1 MNNEVRF
8 NIKLNI
14 DGKDKLV
21 TVTTAVDNLKHV
33 VSSVNEA
40 AKDLEKD
47 LINTNQ
53 ITEAWNN
60 VTNAL
65 QQFSGTL
72 NSLTAES
79 RSFGGAMAAANTMAG
94 KGGDDFAHLKE
105 QVAGLSHVVPVAR
118 DELANGLYQVISNG
132 VPEDNWIS
140 YLKQSAEA
148 SVGGIADLGEVV
160 KVTSTVIKNYGLEW
174 SDAGAIQDKIQL
186 TAKNGVTSFEQ
197 MAQALPRVTANAATL
212 GVSIDELMA
221 SFATLT
227 GVSGNTAEVSTQLAA
242 IFTAL
247 INPSSEATEMAQQM
261 GIQFDAAAIKAAGG
275 MQQFLVSLND
285 SVKQFSTSS
294 GMLEQEIYGKLF
306 GSAESLRAITPLV
319 GNLADAFQKN
329 VEGMADSAGTIK
341 DAFGSMGSTGSAQLQ
356 LLQNKLAAF
365 SDFAT
370 TVFGPILPALNIAA
384 QVSLTATSVMSLCRS
399 FSALGITTK
408 AASFLMQAFGP
419 IVQVCS
425 ATMRGAAV
433 SATTLKL
440 AIKGLM
446 ISTGVGIAI
455 VALTEAISAFMAKSD
470 AAKLSA
476 EDMADGIK
484 STGDAADDVKEAYDS
499 SLKST
504 YSDLMEKYEKLKAG
518 WKSLSTEQQKTAW
531 IKQNQSAFHDLRLKI
546 DDVADAENIF
556 NKKTNAVVDAFKQRA
571 MAAAYAAKLTALYQ
585 KQIALLD
592 KKQKTTKDIADDA
605 KRGGRNAKE
614 GDLIPEGWRNE
625 RYGKVGND
633 GIWRFSKVGAE
644 RYSGT
649 NTTGNKQVGGIDKE
663 LNSINRQI
671 DDTQK
676 QLSGRLK
683 SASNF
688 ITADTPQRSTIS
700 TNTTPSPKTDN
711 TPKTHLEELQSQL
724 KKAQDELGNATTIE
738 AKIKADAKVKD
749 IQGEIDEATK
759 GKVTIG
765 AQVDSSYIVQ
775 GSDADKRLSRNNA
788 QQRIDRIKQDYDIGI
803 VTDKTDA
810 QRDID
815 DINKQL
821 TEMGL
826 KPIEVHWETHTE
838 ELQRQLQDAQR
849 EFDNAT
855 TIEAKLKASAKL
867 ADLQAQIDT
876 ETKGRLTIAADVEP
890 SYIEQ
895 GSIADKRQSYS
906 NAQTKASRIQ
916 QDFEIGIIGKDEAE
930 KQIEDLNNQL
940 SKLGKSVK
948 PIKLDP
954 SSMVKTDGFSKV
966 MGDIKEG
973 WGDIQGVG
981 GGIQSITDA
990 LDGNKNAWQA
1000 LSGVI
1005 NGFISVAEGIQGI
1018 VQFVNMLT
1026 TATQA
1031 KSAATTADTA
1041 VTAANTAVTTTN
1053 TAAKAGE
1060 AITNVTASGAKL
1072 PFPANI
1078 AAIAAGVAAVVAALA
1093 MISGAFAD
1101 GGVVG
1106 GNSPSGDKLLAR
1118 VNSGEMILNAAQQA
1132 RLFAIA
1138 DGTAAYGASAQIAAN
1153 FAQGVALPSVS
1164 VQTDRLLGI
1173 MADGGGN
1180 QPKTVEWRL
1189 RGRDIVASI
1198 ANETRSNRK
1207 RSNIRIK

>member
-1 MNNEVRF
+1 M
-8 NIKLNI
+8 
-14 DGKDKLV
+14 GK
-21 TVTTAVDNLKHV
+21 TI
-33 VSSVNEA
+33 SV
-40 AKDLEKD
+40 
-47 LINTNQ
+47 
-53 ITEAWNN
+53 
-60 VTNAL
+60 
-65 QQFSGTL
+65 
-72 NSLTAES
+72 
-79 RSFGGAMAAANTMAG
+79 
-94 KGGDDFAHLKE
+94 
-105 QVAGLSHVVPVAR
+105 
-118 DELANGLYQVISNG
+118 
-132 VPEDNWIS
+132 
-140 YLKQSAEA
+140 
-148 SVGGIADLGEVV
+148 
-160 KVTSTVIKNYGLEW
+160 
-174 SDAGAIQDKIQL
+174 
-186 TAKNGVTSFEQ
+186 SFEITDKGSF
-197 MAQALPRVTANAATL
+197 RKVTANAEELGRAVRDVQDEAQNARREIIKWAETSQALDVMQNAISELQGVMTDLTSAYQVQLVAETQLQTIMRQRMGANDEMIQSVKDLCSAQQEL
-212 GVSIDELMA
+212 GVIGDEVQL
-221 SFATLT
+221 
-227 GVSGNTAEVSTQLAA
+227 SG
-242 IFTAL
+242 
-247 INPSSEATEMAQQM
+247 AQQM
-261 GIQFDAAAIKAAGG
+261 ATFLKSKQSLDVLIPAMNNLIAQQNGLNATNQDAVSIGNMMGKAMQGQVEVLQRVGITFTDAQKQVLQFGTESERAAMLAQVITDNVGNMNAELAKTDAGKWKQTDNYLGDIKEQLGGMVQQFAPTITFLSQATIAASGIGKLATSFYSVGKALGIVKAAGIAWNATAIR
-275 MQQFLVSLND
+275 M
-285 SVKQFSTSS
+285 
-294 GMLEQEIYGKLF
+294 
-306 GSAESLRAITPLV
+306 SAL
-319 GNLADAFQKN
+319 
-329 VEGMADSAGTIK
+329 
-341 DAFGSMGSTGSAQLQ
+341 
-356 LLQNKLAAF
+356 
-365 SDFAT
+365 AT
-370 TVFGPILPALNIAA
+370 T
-384 QVSLTATSVMSLCRS
+384 
-399 FSALGITTK
+399 
-408 AASFLMQAFGP
+408 
-419 IVQVCS
+419 CS
-425 ATMRGAAV
+425 ASMRGAAV
-433 SATTLKL
+433 SATTLRL
-440 AIKGLM
+440 AIQGLM

-531 IKQNQSAFHDLRLKI
+531 IKQNQSAFHNLRLKI

-711 TPKTHLEELQSQL
+711 TTKTHLEELQSQL
-724 KKAQDELGNATTIE
+724 KKAQDELGNATTIK

-876 ETKGRLTIAADVEP
+876 ETKGRLTIAADVDP

-1106 GNSPSGDKLLAR
+1106 GNSPSGDKLLVR

-1164 VQTDRLLGI
+1164 VQTDRLQGI